1 MNQCQFGYFCI
12 GLETLQFIPSTR
24 RIFKRPIDAAQDDIP
39 PPSRIFNLKRI
50 CIMKTSTTASIVLAL
65 AALSAGQAMAA
76 EASTVRAGGDVV
88 ESATGQK
95 LSDLFPALYG
105 KTSSKTRAEVSAQ
118 VEQTV
123 SNSGDVIEPTT
134 GLKLSALNPAA
145 YATQTVASVGTRA
158 EVRAQAVQAL
168 QARNAGDVVEPT
180 TGQKLN
186 VLFASRYNGKA
197 YN

>member
-1 MNQCQFGYFCI
+1 
-12 GLETLQFIPSTR
+12 
-24 RIFKRPIDAAQDDIP
+24 
-39 PPSRIFNLKRI
+39 
-50 CIMKTSTTASIVLAL
+50 MKTSTAASIVLAL

-76 EASTVRAGGDVV
+76 DASTIRAGGDVV

-105 KTSSKTRAEVSAQ
+105 KTSSKTRAEVTAQ
-118 VEQTV
+118 VEQTA
-123 SNSGDVIEPTT
+123 SNSGDVIEPST

-145 YATQTVASVGTRA
+145 YTTQTVASIGTRA
-158 EVRAQAVQAL
+158 QVRAEAVQAMS
-168 QARNAGDVVEPT
+168 AHNAGDVVEPA

-197 YN
+197 FN